1 MVTMNLS
8 WNPLSTQHKSF
19 LESEN
24 SLGYAKP
31 QLQTAIREHLDK
43 SIRYLYHIL
52 EHPQNLRKSDLYD
65 RLNALTLTDILRNML
80 FDFEQKTSYKK
91 EKYDF
96 RTVELARTLFHIS
109 ANYLLNSPLW
119 NNKEFVKTDI
129 DRLSYYYQALADG
142 QLDKESH
149 TLITEKDERKMYE
162 ELDMM
167 IQEENK
173 IKYSPDGEWY
183 ILNKQ
188 YNACNKKQNDLNS
201 QIEILKSQK
210 KQTKKIIEEKKL
222 LGSLLE
228 EAKKAIYKI
237 QDNRSLSLKNNHE
250 KRDKIRDKLSHKY
263 DHLSN
268 VYCVYDIL
276 TPFNSKSNPH
286 NPKENRFIGL

>member
-1 MVTMNLS
+1 MNLS
-8 WNPLSTQHKSF
+8 WNPLSIQHKSF

-24 SLGYAKP
+24 PLGYAKP

-52 EHPQNLRKSDLYD
+52 EHPQNLRKADLYD
-65 RLNALTLTDILRNML
+65 RLNALTLKDILKNML

-109 ANYLLNSPLW
+109 TNYLLNSPLW

-149 TLITEKDERKMYE
+149 TLITEKDERTMYE
-162 ELDMM
+162 ELDMI

-173 IKYSPDGEWY
+173 IKSSPDGEWY

-188 YNACNKKQNDLNS
+188 YDACNKKQNDWNS
-201 QIEILKSQK
+201 KIEILKSQK
-210 KQTKKIIEEKKL
+210 KQTKKIKEEKKL
-222 LGSLLE
+222 LESLLE

-237 QDNRSLSLKNNHE
+237 QDNRSFSLKNTQE

-268 VYCVYDIL
+268 VYCVYEKL
-276 TPFNSKSNPH
+276 NPFNSKLNPH
-286 NPKENRFIGL
+286 FPEEHPKNQYRGF